1 MARLPQYRFRL
12 AIARF
17 PGGNSEHP
25 DSSGWVIKTMAR
37 DITRDSRII
46 ETVPIVISDTPIT
59 MTRNM
64 AVKLSID
71 MEVDYLL
78 MIDSDMSPDLPIR
91 GNKDFWP
98 TCWNLMY
105 QRRVAEIKEIGEDVR
120 TPAYEAASVAG
131 KLHGPFGPFAPATI
145 AAPYCGP
152 PPHEMPYIFRWVNYE
167 SETPN
172 ANYGLKMFER
182 DQAALMT
189 GVQQVGALPTGLILY
204 DVRLFKALPT
214 PWFYYEWSDKYCLKK
229 ASTEDVVQTRNA
241 SLAGF
246 PQFVHWDCWA
256 GHVKQKTVGK
266 PQITTLESMQSTFA
280 NAVRLGL
287 DSTQRLEQV
296 GPEPVLTKVM
306 EIAKSSAEGTYTP
319 SGGKVVGFYG
329 EPLITEAGGPA
340 GIPEGLQTNMNTQV
354 FPQRADER
362 ILNQAPEEDEELE
375 PEQAQV

>member
-1 MARLPQYRFRL
+1 
-12 AIARF
+12 
-17 PGGNSEHP
+17 
-25 DSSGWVIKTMAR
+25 
-37 DITRDSRII
+37 
-46 ETVPIVISDTPIT
+46 
-59 MTRNM
+59 M

-131 KLHGPFGPFAPATI
+131 RLHGPFGPFAPATI

-167 SETPN
+167 SDTPN

-246 PQFVHWDCWA
+246 PSLFTGTAGLVTSSRRLSANPRSQLWSRCNPHSPMLCAWA
-256 GHVKQKTVGK
+256 WI
-266 PQITTLESMQSTFA
+266 PPSALSRSAPSQS
-280 NAVRLGL
+280 
-287 DSTQRLEQV
+287 
-296 GPEPVLTKVM
+296 
-306 EIAKSSAEGTYTP
+306 
-319 SGGKVVGFYG
+319 
-329 EPLITEAGGPA
+329 
-340 GIPEGLQTNMNTQV
+340 
-354 FPQRADER
+354 
-362 ILNQAPEEDEELE
+362 
-375 PEQAQV
+375 